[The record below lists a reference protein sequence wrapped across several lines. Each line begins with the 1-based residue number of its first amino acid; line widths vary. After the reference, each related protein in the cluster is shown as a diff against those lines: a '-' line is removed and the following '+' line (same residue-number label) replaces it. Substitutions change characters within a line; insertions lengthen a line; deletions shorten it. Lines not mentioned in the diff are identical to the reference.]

1 MMKFSEEKYGKLCQ
15 RKNEIQHTKNVK
27 ISLLPYFLAHKY
39 NIIDSFIVRFV
50 HEDDMT
56 PN

>member
-1 MMKFSEEKYGKLCQ
+1 MESYVKEKMRYS
-15 RKNEIQHTKNVK
+15 IPKNVK
-27 ISLLPYFLAHKY
+27 ISLLPHFLAHKY